1 MSWLTNYVRP
11 KIRNLVKPREVPD
24 NFWTKCPVCG
34 DMIFHKELE
43 QNFQVC
49 PKCSHHFRMKSKDRL
64 DLLFDKGYTIINLPE
79 VRDDPLNFSDI
90 KKYTDRLKEYRKKT
104 GYKDAM
110 MVAHGTLGGVP
121 AVIGV
126 IDFSF
131 MGGSMGMAVGEA
143 VISAAELAI
152 LQESPLILVTSSGGA
167 RMQEGMLSLM
177 QMARTTL
184 AVKRLKEKGLPYIVL
199 LTDPTTGGVTA
210 SFAMLSDIAIAE
222 PRATIGFAGARV
234 IEQTIRES
242 LPKGF
247 QESEYLLEH
256 GMIDMVIP
264 RKQLRSELIKVISLL
279 INKQPSGD
287 LVEMAV
293 YEGRE

>member
-24 NFWTKCPVCG
+24 NFWTKCPACG

-49 PKCSHHFRMKSKDRL
+49 PKCSHHFRMTAEQRL
-64 DLLFDKGYTIINLPE
+64 ELLFDTGYTTIDLPE

-90 KKYTDRLKEYRKKT
+90 KKYSDRLKEYRKKT
-104 GYKDAM
+104 GRKDAAL
-110 MVAHGTLGGVP
+110 VAHGTVGGVP
-121 AVIGV
+121 AVVGV
-126 IDFSF
+126 LDFSF

-143 VISAAELAI
+143 VIAATELAI
-152 LQESPLILVTSSGGA
+152 LQEASLILVTSSGGA

-184 AVKRLKEKGLPYIVL
+184 AVKKLKEKGLPYIVL

-210 SFAMLSDIAIAE
+210 SFAMLGDIAIAE
-222 PRATIGFAGARV
+222 PGATIGFAGARV

-247 QESEYLLEH
+247 QESEYLLRH
-256 GMIDMVIP
+256 GMVDMVVE
-264 RKQLRSELIKVISLL
+264 RKHLRSELAKIISLL
-279 INKQPSGD
+279 VHTHPSGD
-287 LVEMAV
+287 LVEMAA
-293 YEGRE
+293 YEGRD